1 MVLHA
6 YLFVNSQGKIRI
18 TRKETGTYPDELALH
33 LKIDVPD
40 SFWRRPIPS
49 VNIQVPDFQL
59 EPSPEVTAAIVAP
72 EIADKLKL
80 DVKKVEDGLVNMFK
94 EKQEQEQNNNG

>member
-1 MVLHA
+1 MVLSA

-33 LKIDVPD
+33 LKIEVPD

-49 VNIQVPDFQL
+49 VNIKIPDFQL
-59 EPSPEVTAAIVAP
+59 DPSAEATAAIVAP
-72 EIADKLKL
+72 EIAEKLKL
-80 DVKKVEDGLVNMFK
+80 DVQAVEDGLVNMLKAK
-94 EKQEQEQNNNG
+94 EEERQL

>member
-1 MVLHA
+1 MKLSA

-33 LKIDVPD
+33 VVIDVPD
-40 SFWRRPIPS
+40 SFWRRPIPK
-49 VNIQVPDFQL
+49 VDIVVPDFQL
-59 EPSPEVTAAIVAP
+59 QPNAETTAAIVAP

-80 DVKKVEDGLVNMFK
+80 DVKAVEDGLINMLK
-94 EKQEQEQNNNG
+94 AKQEEGAQQ

>member
-1 MVLHA
+1 MKLTA

-33 LKIDVPD
+33 LNIEVPN
-40 SFWRRPIPS
+40 SFWRRSIPS

-59 EPSPEVTAAIVAP
+59 EPSAEVTAAIVAP

-80 DVKKVEDGLVNMFK
+80 DVKAVEDGLVNMLK
-94 EKQEQEQNNNG
+94 AKQEEGKTE